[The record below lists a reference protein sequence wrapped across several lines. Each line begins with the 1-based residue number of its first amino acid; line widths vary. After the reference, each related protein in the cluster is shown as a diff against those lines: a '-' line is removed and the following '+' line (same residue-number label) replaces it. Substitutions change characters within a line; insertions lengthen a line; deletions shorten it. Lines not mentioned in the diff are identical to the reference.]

1 MGPDFTV
8 DCIKLHE
15 KFKMEEICE
24 QIRLNKIDRMFYK
37 EKCLKINNLSRKEWI
52 DTENPLLV
60 AVECNRVD
68 LVDFFIYVGINI
80 NSIQRNGNTIK
91 TPLNEALRRNHQ
103 NIIELL
109 LKKKVNLTLFE
120 VNSKG
125 QKCYPMDLANEAQ
138 KKYYNSIHAES
149 TFLINDN

>member
-1 MGPDFTV
+1 MPPWEAYSVFVLSDQGQYFIDQTKCTQYTRPETKAQKIHAGTCSVNLPDFTF

-91 TPLNEALRRNHQ
+91 V
-103 NIIELL
+103 IE
-109 LKKKVNLTLFE
+109 
-120 VNSKG
+120 
-125 QKCYPMDLANEAQ
+125 
-138 KKYYNSIHAES
+138 
-149 TFLINDN
+149 

>member
-1 MGPDFTV
+1 
-8 DCIKLHE
+8 
-15 KFKMEEICE
+15 MEEICE

-91 TPLNEALRRNHQ
+91 V
-103 NIIELL
+103 I
-109 LKKKVNLTLFE
+109 K
-120 VNSKG
+120 
-125 QKCYPMDLANEAQ
+125 
-138 KKYYNSIHAES
+138 
-149 TFLINDN
+149 